1 MLDINL
7 IRSNPD
13 FVVAAL
19 KKREY
24 DVDLTEM
31 LAWDARRK
39 EILIENES
47 IKAERN
53 KKSKEIPMLKKQ
65 GKVLNQIKPV
75 TVINT
80 DERKEFFFSHLDD

>member
-39 EILIENES
+39 EILLENEA
-47 IKAERN
+47 IKAGHIALIGLAKNILECCIR
-53 KKSKEIPMLKKQ
+53 IL
-65 GKVLNQIKPV
+65 G
-75 TVINT
+75 
-80 DERKEFFFSHLDD
+80 FSAPEKM